1 MQGGYLYAVARIRT
15 NEKGLL
21 SEDKLR
27 RMAHTDRAGAMRILS
42 ESGYGTIHIT
52 DETDVEDVIASELER
67 TYELI
72 RELAPDSE
80 VIRVFLMRRDV
91 TALKTLIKR
100 RCLGEPLERADVSGG
115 AFSKSELAAM
125 VAAGEYGPMPR
136 AIADAAREL
145 ELRLASKVD
154 PRDISTSL
162 DKAYYEY
169 AASCRDAF
177 VREYFAI
184 SADFQNIITML
195 RMKRNGENTER
206 FEAYMLPAGRL
217 TAAELKRCFNAP
229 AEAMVSELPLGST
242 RDMLK
247 QCVEEAVRTGSIG
260 VIEKRRDDVLTELL
274 KQYKWESDTVMPVL
288 GYMLAR
294 EREAKNIRLVITL
307 ARNNFGEEA
316 IDERLRE
323 LYV

>member
-1 MQGGYLYAVARIRT
+1 
-15 NEKGLL
+15 
-21 SEDKLR
+21 
-27 RMAHTDRAGAMRILS
+27 
-42 ESGYGTIHIT
+42 
-52 DETDVEDVIASELER
+52 
-67 TYELI
+67 
-72 RELAPDSE
+72 
-80 VIRVFLMRRDV
+80 
-91 TALKTLIKR
+91 
-100 RCLGEPLERADVSGG
+100 
-115 AFSKSELAAM
+115 
-125 VAAGEYGPMPR
+125 
-136 AIADAAREL
+136 
-145 ELRLASKVD
+145 
-154 PRDISTSL
+154 
-162 DKAYYEY
+162 
-169 AASCRDAF
+169 
-177 VREYFAI
+177 
-184 SADFQNIITML
+184 ML
-195 RMKRNGENTER
+195 RMKRNGENAER

-247 QCVEEAVRTGSIG
+247 QCIEEAVRTGSIG

-323 LYV
+323 SYV